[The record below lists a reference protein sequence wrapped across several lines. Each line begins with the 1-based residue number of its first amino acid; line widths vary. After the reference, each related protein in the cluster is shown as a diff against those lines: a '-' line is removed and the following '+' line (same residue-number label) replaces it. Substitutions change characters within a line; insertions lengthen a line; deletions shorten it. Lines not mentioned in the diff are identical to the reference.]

1 MWGEDHGGSR
11 WLPDREGTGWA
22 LDPAGEG
29 EMGKT
34 IPSRVCGSVTEVR
47 AGAKAAGNGR
57 WHWGWGL
64 WSLGLQGRG
73 VREAMGAFGLKEFS
87 V

>member
-1 MWGEDHGGSR
+1 MR
-11 WLPDREGTGWA
+11 
-22 LDPAGEG
+22 
-29 EMGKT
+29 KT

-47 AGAKAAGNGR
+47 AGAEAAGNGR

-87 V
+87 VQLVGMYCSAKYSTGQE